1 MNNFFLIILDGVGIG
16 ELPDAKK
23 YGDEGSN
30 TLANIA
36 AAVGGLCLP
45 NLGDLGLGYIYEIKG
60 VSKNSNSLGSFGK
73 LKEIS
78 NGKDSTIGHW
88 EIAGLH
94 VTEDFSYFPNG
105 FSDNIIN
112 KFLLLTG
119 CKGILGN
126 KAASGTEIINELGE
140 EHLKTSFPI
149 VYTSADSVFQIAAH
163 EEIIPLDK
171 LYKICKITREKV
183 LELPLNVG
191 RVIARPFVGKP
202 GKFTRTT
209 NRKDFSLPPP
219 SETILDILSKNNV
232 DTVAIGKVNDLF
244 NYRGIKI
251 QEKTKS
257 NREGCNKLL
266 KYSSK
271 VCNSFIFANLVDF
284 DVYFGHRNDPNG
296 FADALKEFDCFLPE
310 FLDKLDESDSLI
322 ITADHGNDP
331 TTPSTDHSREY
342 VPVLYY
348 VKNHIGMNL
357 GIRETF
363 SDVGKTIADFFNVE
377 NLLNGKSFLLS
388 KLN

>member
-36 AAVGGLCLP
+36 DAVGGLCLP
-45 NLGDLGLGYIYEIKG
+45 NLGGLGLGNIYDING
-60 VSKNSNSLGSFGK
+60 VTKNSNSLASFGK

-88 EIAGLH
+88 EIAGLQ
-94 VTEDFSYFPNG
+94 VMEDFSYFPNG
-105 FSDNIIN
+105 FPENIIN

-140 EHLKTSFPI
+140 EHLKTAFPI

-163 EEIIPLDK
+163 EGIIPLDK

-209 NRKDFSLPPP
+209 NRKDFSLSPP
-219 SETILDILSKNNV
+219 SDTILDILSKNNI
-232 DTVAIGKVNDLF
+232 DTIAIGKVNDLF

-251 QEKTKS
+251 QEITKS

-266 KYSSK
+266 EYSSK
-271 VCNSFIFANLVDF
+271 ASNSFIFANLVDF

-348 VKNHIGMNL
+348 VKNQIGKNL

-363 SDVGKTIADFFNVE
+363 SDIGKTIADFFKVE
-377 NLLNGKSFLLS
+377 NLLKGKSFLLS
-388 KLN
+388 LLN